1 MDSQLK
7 QMTEKL
13 VDFRDQRDWSQFH
26 TPKNLALSLSIEAA
40 ELMECFQWKTDEEVK
55 KYINSEERIK
65 LQEEIADVASYLLL
79 LCNETGIDLY
89 NALEDKIEKNGLKY
103 PVELSKGSSKK
114 YTEL

>member
-1 MDSQLK
+1 MDSQLE
-7 QMTEKL
+7 QMTSKL
-13 VDFRDQRDWSQFH
+13 VGFRDERDWRQFH
-26 TPKNLALSLSIEAA
+26 TPKNLALSLCIEAA

-55 KYINSEERIK
+55 EYINSEERIQ

-89 NALEDKIEKNGLKY
+89 DALRDKIEKNGRKY
-103 PVELSKGSSKK
+103 PVELSKGNSKK